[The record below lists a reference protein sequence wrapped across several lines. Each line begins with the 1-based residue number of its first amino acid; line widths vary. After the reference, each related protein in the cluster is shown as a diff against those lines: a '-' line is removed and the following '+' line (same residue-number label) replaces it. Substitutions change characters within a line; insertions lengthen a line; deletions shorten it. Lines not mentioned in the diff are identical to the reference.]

1 MERMIKPAL
10 TTAKRLIKKALI
22 DAGIV
27 DPAARGRHGLV
38 GAVSLADM
46 KRKFQISFLR
56 SHGLLPHHTLID
68 LGCGTLRGGIP
79 LIDYLGAGNYCGLD
93 VRERVLT
100 EAKKEL
106 AEHGLEQKRP
116 LLVQAKN
123 ADDAVRD
130 LKVDVIWAFSV
141 LIHMDDRVLRDTL
154 AFASRHLKADGV
166 FFANVRI
173 SAGKD
178 GEWQGFPVVTRP
190 LSFYAAEAA
199 AHGLTCEA
207 VGPLSD
213 LGHVSGAKDQD
224 EQVMLK
230 MTPAIRG

>member
-1 MERMIKPAL
+1 MIKPAL

-38 GAVSLADM
+38 GSVALADM

-93 VRERVLT
+93 VRERVLE

-106 AEHGLEQKRP
+106 SERGLAHKRP
-116 LLVQAKN
+116 LLVQAKD
-123 ADDAVRD
+123 ADDVLRNRKYD
-130 LKVDVIWAFSV
+130 FIWAFSV
-141 LIHMDDRVLRDTL
+141 LIHMSDPVLRDTL

-166 FFANVRI
+166 FFANVRTGA
-173 SAGKD
+173 SKE

-190 LSFYAAEAA
+190 LSFYAAMAEE
-199 AHGLTCEA
+199 HGLKSEA
-207 VGPLSD
+207 IGSLSE
-213 LGHVSGAKDQD
+213 LGHVSGEEEQD
-224 EQVMLK
+224 RQVMLK
-230 MTPAIRG
+230 MTRAVRG